1 MKGKRQLNDQER
13 QAYLDGLKRYH
24 QKGIPIYIDDE
35 EMKETEWEKIF
46 EIQDD
51 GSFYMSDY
59 VGAETGNLTEIRFDK
74 VKNI

>member
-13 QAYLDGLKRYH
+13 QADLDGLKRYH

-35 EMKETEWEKIF
+35 EMKETEWGKIF

>member
-1 MKGKRQLNDQER
+1 MG
-13 QAYLDGLKRYH
+13 
-24 QKGIPIYIDDE
+24 
-35 EMKETEWEKIF
+35 KIF